1 MRISRKEGETSVLVD
16 VHLIVVHDDVGYFDI
31 RIDVSDMWYMKEMM
45 NTYLV
50 NTY

>member
-16 VHLIVVHDDVGYFDI
+16 VHVMVVHDDVGYFDI
-31 RIDVSDMWYMKEMM
+31 RKDVSNLWYSKEMM